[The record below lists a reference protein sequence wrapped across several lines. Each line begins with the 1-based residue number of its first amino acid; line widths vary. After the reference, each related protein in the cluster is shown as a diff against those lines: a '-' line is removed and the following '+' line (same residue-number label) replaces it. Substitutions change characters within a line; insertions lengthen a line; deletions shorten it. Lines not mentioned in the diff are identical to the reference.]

1 MVVALGLDIVEV
13 ARIERAMAKN
23 PRFIER
29 VLTPREREFCTDA
42 RRVAGRWAAKEAVY
56 KALGLPLG
64 WQDIEILPDEIGV
77 PKVRIKSGNFDSRRL
92 KIHVSIT
99 HERGHAAAVALLER
113 IVYQRAS
120 AGI

>member
-1 MVVALGLDIVEV
+1 MVVGLGLDIVEV

-29 VLTPREREFCTDA
+29 ILTPREREFCADA

-64 WQDIEILPDEIGV
+64 WQDIEILPDELGV
-77 PKVRIKSGNFDSRRL
+77 PKVRVRSSDFDPRRL

-99 HERGHAAAVALLER
+99 HERNQAAAVALLER
-113 IVYQRAS
+113 VVYHAPV
-120 AGI
+120 GV